1 MIALPYLGE
10 LAALGTALCW
20 AFSSLFFA
28 AGGRR
33 VGSVV
38 VNRARLVAAVV
49 ILGTAHLVLL
59 GSLFPHDASPQRLL
73 WLALSA
79 IIGLVLGDSLLFQA
93 YVMIGPRLGMLLYS
107 LYPISGALLA
117 GLLLGEV
124 LRPMDV
130 AGMALALSGAIWVVF
145 ERAGHDD
152 SRPQR
157 QGQALGALL
166 ALGGGVCQALGLVIA
181 KQGLS
186 GNFSALSAMVV
197 RLWSAMAFMWLLT
210 AVQGQAGRTVSALHH
225 DRRAELLILAGAL
238 AGPSLGAWLSLVA
251 VQAVQVGIAST
262 LMAMSPVL
270 LLPLVHWIY
279 HEAITP
285 RAMAGTA
292 LAVAGIGLMFL
303 HA

>member
-1 MIALPYLGE
+1 MVTVPYLGE

-49 ILGTAHLVLL
+49 ILGSAHLVLL

-79 IIGLVLGDSLLFQA
+79 VIGLVLGDSLLFQA
-93 YVMIGPRLGMLLYS
+93 YVMIGPRLSMLLYS

-130 AGMALALSGAIWVVF
+130 AGMALALSGAVWVVL
-145 ERAGHDD
+145 ERADRDD
-152 SRPQR
+152 NQPQHK
-157 QGQALGALL
+157 GLVLGALL
-166 ALGGGVCQALGLVIA
+166 AVGGGVCQALGLVIA

-210 AVQGQAGRTVSALHH
+210 ALQGQAGPTVSALHH

-238 AGPSLGAWLSLVA
+238 VGPSLGAWLSLVA

-262 LMAMSPVL
+262 LMAMTPVL